1 MNINII
7 YWFVLLA
14 AFVGIF
20 FLGSKT
26 ELKLWARVIT
36 ALVLG
41 IILGFIFGDAAQS
54 SKWIGDL
61 FVRLIRMLVI
71 PLIFTSLVAGVVSM
85 GDPKRL
91 GSIGVKT
98 IGLYLIS
105 TMFAIV
111 IGLVLGYVFQPGQ
124 GIDLTGVEP
133 MTAGVAST
141 SVADRLFGIVPI
153 NPISS
158 LANGEVLPIIFFNKS
173 IH

>member
-133 MTAGVAST
+133 MKIGRASCRER
-141 SVADRLFGIVPI
+141 V
-153 NPISS
+153 
-158 LANGEVLPIIFFNKS
+158 
-173 IH
+173 

>member
-1 MNINII
+1 MQGLPFSMIKSIELKFPTVILQYNSIVTVNII
-7 YWFVLLA
+7 YWCILLA
-14 AFVGIF
+14 TFAGIF
-20 FLGSKT
+20 LLGTKT

-41 IILGFIFGDAAQS
+41 MILGFIFGDAAQS

-91 GSIGVKT
+91 GSIGAKT
-98 IGLYLIS
+98 IGLYLIT

-111 IGLVLGYVFQPGQ
+111 IGLFLGSVFG
-124 GIDLTGVEP
+124 G
-133 MTAGVAST
+133 
-141 SVADRLFGIVPI
+141 
-153 NPISS
+153 
-158 LANGEVLPIIFFNKS
+158 
-173 IH
+173 

>member
-14 AFVGIF
+14 TFVGIF

-36 ALVLG
+36 ALILG

-71 PLIFTSLVAGVVSM
+71 PLIFTSLVAGVDTM
-85 GDPKRL
+85 GHPKR
-91 GSIGVKT
+91 
-98 IGLYLIS
+98 
-105 TMFAIV
+105 
-111 IGLVLGYVFQPGQ
+111 
-124 GIDLTGVEP
+124 
-133 MTAGVAST
+133 
-141 SVADRLFGIVPI
+141 
-153 NPISS
+153 
-158 LANGEVLPIIFFNKS
+158 
-173 IH
+173 